1 MKKSI
6 PSTTVPTCSLTFI
19 LVHIYGT
26 YVQSNIFMKV
36 YVLQLFSG
44 SDGNLVFI
52 PHDLRA
58 FGLPDI
64 TLLLVD
70 QSALLLIPLACCQYC
85 CTCTMVKCFYIAH
98 VSSSFLQGN
107 YIMCIAFSG
116 HVWVSIILFTHYL
129 VCAMYMHYL
138 LHTSAS
144 ERVLLQVT
152 QVLLMKKCNV

>member
-85 CTCTMVKCFYIAH
+85 CTCTMVRCFILPMSLAH
-98 VSSSFLQGN
+98 FSKETTSCVLPSQG
-107 YIMCIAFSG
+107 MCGLLSYFSLT
-116 HVWVSIILFTHYL
+116 ILCVPCT
-129 VCAMYMHYL
+129 CITCCIPQL
-138 LHTSAS
+138 L
-144 ERVLLQVT
+144 
-152 QVLLMKKCNV
+152 KGCCCK